1 MLLKA
6 RPFRTDRSQPIARK
20 VLTYKALR
28 YKLIGVNDKKNDN
41 DTNIVATILFHV
53 GVLFFVILPVASVI
67 L

>member
-28 YKLIGVNDKKNDN
+28 YKLIGMNDKKNN
-41 DTNIVATILFHV
+41 VATILFHV